1 MPMLRKKID
10 TCAMRLQMLTNR
22 LLATVEISHLLSG
35 LLTPFPLKNYL
46 FPPISSYL
54 LLSPPLCSLCLCG
67 SLIGILGA
75 GRE

>member
-10 TCAMRLQMLTNR
+10 TCAMRLQMLMNR

-46 FPPISSYL
+46 SPPISSSV
-54 LLSPPLCSLCLCG
+54 LSVPG
-67 SLIGILGA
+67 VVH
-75 GRE
+75 